1 MTFKKAVLYRGVLCI
16 AAYFLL
22 GCEQMAGPVTKTG
35 TGPDTETGE
44 KSTVAEFTVTV
55 DPNLSYGA
63 ITVEPPKAAEGAEI
77 TLTVTPHE
85 DYYLEEG
92 YPVLMD
98 AEGGEAASITGDP
111 ETLVFAFPMPARNVL
126 VSASFAKIPNGLYA
140 ITIDPSITN
149 GTVTASAAESKER
162 KTITV
167 ILAPDPQMQFHS
179 GSLKVNNGTVKVS
192 GSKTRYT
199 FTMPA
204 RDVVISA
211 EFKPPNN
218 IDTAE
223 KFLQIGRTA
232 EFPLDEIYE
241 INADIT
247 ISNWTPPDSEK
258 TPFTGVIYGQ
268 GKTITLE
275 SFSSSA
281 LSDAPHLGVFAYLRS
296 AVIQDLTIIGASAPF
311 NATSAQYCGLL
322 AGYAQGAELKNI
334 AVAGT
339 LDITRTSGILYVAG
353 LAGYMQGGS
362 LENDPACGKSSVSVT
377 GKTTAG
383 TVYGGGMVGYAKD
396 VTTISGI
403 HTTGNVTV
411 TGEGH
416 NTSAGGFSAYSY
428 ASKISGCS
436 ATGNI
441 SVVADAHGAKDDSH
455 LYMTYA
461 GGLVGQSVSSGATI
475 TKSYATGTAYAQSP
489 YPYAG
494 GLCGYNYGDSVI
506 AESYATGK
514 VTAESQGALPYAGGL
529 SGYNSNKAVI
539 QDSYATGYVSAVFSS
554 TGAAGWTG
562 GIVGSNAKDAVI
574 SRCYSLSAVSP
585 PAFMG
590 DDGMPIDQPG
600 VTPGGAAGGIVG
612 HTYFTQYAVSLT
624 KIENCAALNSSLRG
638 NNVHRITGSVADNAI
653 LLNNI
658 GWDGMDWTPGPEPA
672 ERTANGLD
680 GADCVAKPG
689 SSVYTDTLGWDFA
702 SVWKMGG
709 NGYPVLRWQ

>member
-1 MTFKKAVLYRGVLCI
+1 MTLKKATLYLGALCI

-22 GCEQMAGPVTKTG
+22 GCEQAAGPAAKTG
-35 TGPDTETGE
+35 EG
-44 KSTVAEFTVTV
+44 FTVTV
-55 DPNLSYGA
+55 APNLSHGT
-63 ITVEPPKAAEGAEI
+63 ITVEPPKAAEGTEI
-77 TLTVTPHE
+77 TLTVTPQE

-98 AEGGEAASITGDP
+98 TDGGGASLIDGDP
-111 ETLVFAFPMPARNVL
+111 EALVFVFPMPAHDVL
-126 VSASFAKIPNGLYA
+126 VSASFAQISNGVYS
-140 ITIDPSITN
+140 ITIDPSVTN

-179 GSLKVNNGTVKVS
+179 GSLKVNNGEVKVS

-199 FTMPA
+199 FAMPA
-204 RDVVISA
+204 KDVVISA

-218 IDTAE
+218 INTAE
-223 KFLQIGRTA
+223 EFRQIGRT
-232 EFPLDEIYE
+232 EDFPLDEIYE

-247 ISNWTPPDSEK
+247 LSDWTPPDSEK
-258 TPFTGVIYGQ
+258 SPFTGVIYGQ

-275 SFSSSA
+275 GFSSSA
-281 LSDAPHLGVFAYLRS
+281 LSDAKYLGIFACLRS
-296 AVIQDLTIIGASAPF
+296 AVVQDLTITGASAPF
-311 NATSAQYCGLL
+311 SATSAQYCGLL
-322 AGYAQGAELKNI
+322 AGYAERAELKNI

-339 LDITRTSGILYVAG
+339 LDATRTSGYMYLGGA
-353 LAGYMQGGS
+353 AGYMDGGS
-362 LENDPACGKSSVSVT
+362 LENDPSCEISSVSVT
-377 GKTTAG
+377 GKATGGA
-383 TVYGGGMVGYAKD
+383 VYGGGMVGYAKN
-396 VTTISGI
+396 VTTISGV
-403 HTTGNVTV
+403 HTTGDVTV

-428 ASKISGCS
+428 ASKIFGCS
-436 ATGNI
+436 ATGDI
-441 SVVADAHGAKDDSH
+441 SVVADSHGAKDDSH

-461 GGLVGQSVSSGATI
+461 GGLVGQSVSLGATI
-475 TKSYATGTAYAQSP
+475 TKSYATGTAYAKSP

-506 AESYATGK
+506 AECYATGT
-514 VTAESQGALPYAGGL
+514 VSAESQGALPYAGGL

-539 QDSYATGYVSAVFSS
+539 QDSYATGYVSAFFSS
-554 TGAAGWTG
+554 TGSAGWTG

-590 DDGMPIDQPG
+590 GDGMPMDQPG
-600 VTPGGAAGGIVG
+600 VTPGGVAGGIAG
-612 HTYFTQYAVSLT
+612 HTYFTQYANAPLT

-638 NNVHRITGSVADNAI
+638 NKVHRITGSVADNPI
-653 LLNNI
+653 LSNNI
-658 GWDGMDWTPGPEPA
+658 GWADMDWTPGPEAA

-680 GADCVAKPG
+680 GADCVAQPG
-689 SSVYTDTLGWDFA
+689 QSVFTDTLGWDFA
-702 SVWKMGG
+702 SVWEMGG
-709 NGYPVLRWQ
+709 NGYPVLQWQ